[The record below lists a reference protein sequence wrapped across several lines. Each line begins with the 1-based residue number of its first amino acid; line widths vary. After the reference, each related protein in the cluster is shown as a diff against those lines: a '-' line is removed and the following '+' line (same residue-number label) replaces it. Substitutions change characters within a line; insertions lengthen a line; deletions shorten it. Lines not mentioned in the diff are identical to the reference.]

1 MGPERC
7 KIVKY
12 VINTNG
18 AAIDYSAA
26 VAMMDDT
33 IRERLAADLAPCTE
47 QDFFRA
53 YELAHAAAY
62 GEPWELGKANPIY

>member
-1 MGPERC
+1 M
-7 KIVKY
+7 KY
-12 VINTNG
+12 VINTAG

-47 QDFFRA
+47 QGFFRA

-62 GEPWELGKANPIY
+62 GEPWELSKANPIY